1 MVKQQKFK
9 MASLMS
15 SLGDLLVCP
24 VCKEVYRQPRT
35 LPCQHNLCHDCL
47 TTLISK
53 LGHLEQKGKDFPCPV
68 CRNVTKLQKEG
79 TIEAQVAGFP
89 INRLV
94 LSMMDAMMAHEDDWP
109 KCKIHPDKSAELV
122 CVTHDI
128 LVCSKCILKDHKHCR
143 VLDMSDY
150 VKSEFYTIKCSEVTD
165 RLKRYKQHLKTIVS
179 EIAFKMEDVSKD
191 EENLLLDLN
200 SMRETINKT
209 FDSIQ
214 EKLTSK
220 SSQYRSSGM
229 STLEKQKAMLEEL
242 VSDIETSVGEMDES
256 KESEV
261 ASKRLLSL
269 RTAEANLKMVDVEIG
284 SITFLPASF
293 RLKATSKFETAMSML
308 RDSID
313 IETIDTRIE
322 IPPVPPTIK
331 THPVSPKREKA
342 VSAQDICAVKIKESG
357 MRLHSDES
365 PCDVTGTAIMPD
377 GRIVLVDFN
386 NKKLKVV
393 DKDFKLLTDFKMDK
407 YVFDATALNENQVAV
422 TMPREKAIH
431 IISLQDGS
439 KSAESIATRLECWG
453 IDTFDDKFVTVTS
466 NDCHMVLIM
475 NRKGVELVSA
485 NLGTHD
491 PNLKWPVSVCV
502 DTRDR
507 IFIACQGEGH
517 MDEVKG
523 SLIMIDRS
531 GEVKHMFMDDNL
543 VKPTSCTM
551 DAERNVYVCGLDSAN
566 VYQVVQTGDQLCPV
580 ISGLYKPIHINFEN
594 GTNSL
599 FITERFC
606 DIIGVYNLQ

>member
-1 MVKQQKFK
+1 

-24 VCKEVYRQPRT
+24 VCKEVYCQPRS
-35 LPCQHNLCHDCL
+35 LPCQHNLCHKCL
-47 TTLISK
+47 STLITK
-53 LGHLEQKGKDFPCPV
+53 IRELERKSTDFPCPV
-68 CRNVTKLQKEG
+68 CRNVTKLPEG
-79 TIEAQVAGFP
+79 TIDLQVASFP
-89 INRLV
+89 VNRLV

-109 KCKIHPDKSAELV
+109 KCKFHPDKSADLV

-150 VKSEFYTIKCSEVTD
+150 VKSEFYTVKCSEVSD

-179 EIAFKMEDVSKD
+179 EIGFKMEDVSKD

-220 SSQYRSSGM
+220 SSQYRSNGIN
-229 STLEKQKAMLEEL
+229 TLQKQKAMLEEL
-242 VSDIETSVGEMDES
+242 VSDIETSMGEMDES
-256 KESEV
+256 RESDV
-261 ASKRLLSL
+261 ASKKLLLL

-322 IPPVPPTIK
+322 IPPVPPTIR
-331 THPVSPKREKA
+331 TQPITPKKEKA
-342 VSAQDICAVKIKESG
+342 LSAQDICAVKIKECG

-386 NKKLKVV
+386 NKKLKVI
-393 DKDFKLLTDFKMDK
+393 DKDLKLLTDFKMDHN
-407 YVFDATALNENQVAV
+407 VFDAAVVNESQIAI
-422 TMPREKAIH
+422 TMPREKMIH
-431 IISLQDGS
+431 LISLQDGS

-453 IDTFDDKFVTVTS
+453 IDTLDDKFVTVTS
-466 NDCHMVLIM
+466 SDCHMVLIM

-491 PNLKWPVSVCV
+491 PNLMWPISVCV

-507 IFIACQGEGH
+507 IFIACQGDGH
-517 MDEVKG
+517 SDEVKG
-523 SLIMIDRS
+523 SLIMVDRS
-531 GEVKHMFMDDNL
+531 GEVKHMFIDDNL
-543 VKPTSCTM
+543 VKPTSCTK
-551 DAERNVYVCGLDSAN
+551 DEDGNIYVCGLDSAN
-566 VYQVVQTGDQLCPV
+566 VYQVGRSGDQLCPV

-594 GTNSL
+594 VTNSL

>member
-1 MVKQQKFK
+1 

-53 LGHLEQKGKDFPCPV
+53 VGDLEQKGTDFPCPV
-68 CRNVTKLQKEG
+68 CRNVTKLTEG
-79 TIEAQVAGFP
+79 TIDVQVASFP

-94 LSMMDAMMAHEDDWP
+94 LSMMDAVMAHEDDWP
-109 KCKIHPDKSAELV
+109 KCKLHPDRSADLV

-143 VLDMSDY
+143 VLDMGDY
-150 VKSEFYTIKCSEVTD
+150 VKSEFYTVKCSEVSD

-179 EIAFKMEDVSKD
+179 EIAYKMEDVTKD
-191 EENLLLDLN
+191 EETLLLDLN

-209 FDSIQ
+209 FDSMQ
-214 EKLTSK
+214 EKITAK
-220 SSQYRSSGM
+220 SDQYRANGLN
-229 STLEKQKAMLEEL
+229 TLQKQKAMLEEL
-242 VSDIETSVGEMDES
+242 VSDIETSMGEMGDSRES
-256 KESEV
+256 NV

-313 IETIDTRIE
+313 IETIDTKIE

-342 VSAQDICAVKIKESG
+342 VAPQDICAVKIKECG

-377 GRIVLVDFN
+377 GRLVLVDFN

-393 DKDFKLLTDFKMDK
+393 DKDFKLLTDFKMDH
-407 YVFDATALNENQVAV
+407 YVFDATVVDENQVAV
-422 TMPREKAIH
+422 TMPREKMIH

-439 KSAESIATRLECWG
+439 KSSESISTRLECWG

-491 PNLKWPVSVCV
+491 PNLKWPISVCV

-507 IFIACQGEGH
+507 IFIACQGEGRS
-517 MDEVKG
+517 DEVKG
-523 SLIMIDRS
+523 SLIMIDRA
-531 GEVKHMFMDDNL
+531 GEVKHMFIDDNL
-543 VKPTSCTM
+543 IKPTSCTM
-551 DAERNVYVCGLDSAN
+551 DDEANVYVCGLDSAN
-566 VYQVVQTGDQLCPV
+566 VYQVVKSGDQLCPV

-594 GTNSL
+594 VSNSL

>member
-1 MVKQQKFK
+1 
-9 MASLMS
+9 MASIMS

-53 LGHLEQKGKDFPCPV
+53 VGDLEQKGTDFPCPV
-68 CRNVTKLQKEG
+68 CRNVTKLMEG
-79 TIEAQVAGFP
+79 TIDTQVAAFP

-94 LSMMDAMMAHEDDWP
+94 LSMMDAVMAHEDDWP
-109 KCKIHPDKSAELV
+109 KCKLHPDRSADLV

-143 VLDMSDY
+143 VLDMGDY
-150 VKSEFYTIKCSEVTD
+150 VKSEFYTVKCSEVSD

-179 EIAFKMEDVSKD
+179 EIAYKMEDVTKD
-191 EENLLLDLN
+191 EETLLLDLN

-209 FDSIQ
+209 FDSMQ
-214 EKLTSK
+214 EKITAK
-220 SSQYRSSGM
+220 STQYRANGLN
-229 STLEKQKAMLEEL
+229 TLQKQKAMLEEL
-242 VSDIETSVGEMDES
+242 VSDIETSMGEMGDSRES
-256 KESEV
+256 NV

-313 IETIDTRIE
+313 IETIDTKIE

-342 VSAQDICAVKIKESG
+342 VAPQDICAVKIKECG

-377 GRIVLVDFN
+377 GRLVLVDFN

-393 DKDFKLLTDFKMDK
+393 DKDFKLLTDFKMDH
-407 YVFDATALNENQVAV
+407 YVFDATVVDENQVAV
-422 TMPREKAIH
+422 TMPREKMIH

-439 KSAESIATRLECWG
+439 KSSESIATRLECWG

-491 PNLKWPVSVCV
+491 PNLKWPISVCV

-507 IFIACQGEGH
+507 IFIACQGEGRS
-517 MDEVKG
+517 DEVKG
-523 SLIMIDRS
+523 SLIMIDRA
-531 GEVKHMFMDDNL
+531 GEVKHMFIDDNL
-543 VKPTSCTM
+543 IKPTSCTM
-551 DAERNVYVCGLDSAN
+551 DDEANVYVCGLDSAN
-566 VYQVVQTGDQLCPV
+566 VYQVVKSGDQLCPV

-594 GTNSL
+594 VSNSL

>member
-1 MVKQQKFK
+1 

-35 LPCQHNLCHDCL
+35 LPCQHNLCQDCL

-53 LGHLEQKGKDFPCPV
+53 VSDLEQKGTDFPCPV
-68 CRNVTKLQKEG
+68 CRNVTKLTDG
-79 TIEAQVAGFP
+79 TIDVQVAAFP

-94 LSMMDAMMAHEDDWP
+94 LSMMDAVMAHEDDWP
-109 KCKIHPDKSAELV
+109 KCKLHPDKSADLV

-143 VLDMSDY
+143 VLDMGDY
-150 VKSEFYTIKCSEVTD
+150 VKSEFYKVKCSEVSD

-179 EIAFKMEDVSKD
+179 EIAYKMEDVTKD

-209 FDSIQ
+209 FDSMQ
-214 EKLTSK
+214 EKLTAK
-220 SSQYRSSGM
+220 STQYRANGLN
-229 STLEKQKAMLEEL
+229 TLQKQKAMLEEL
-242 VSDIETSVGEMDES
+242 VSDIETSMGEMGEC
-256 KESEV
+256 KESDV

-293 RLKATSKFETAMSML
+293 RLKATSKFETAMTML

-313 IETIDTRIE
+313 IETIDTKIE

-342 VSAQDICAVKIKESG
+342 IAPQDICAVKIKECG

-377 GRIVLVDFN
+377 GRLVLVDFN

-393 DKDFKLLTDFKMDK
+393 DKDFKLLTDFKMDH
-407 YVFDATALNENQVAV
+407 YVFDATVVDENQVAV
-422 TMPREKAIH
+422 TMPREKMIH

-439 KSAESIATRLECWG
+439 KSSESIATRLECWG

-491 PNLKWPVSVCV
+491 PNLKWPISVCV

-507 IFIACQGEGH
+507 IFIACQGEGRS
-517 MDEVKG
+517 DEVKG
-523 SLIMIDRS
+523 SLIMIDRA
-531 GEVKHMFMDDNL
+531 GEVKHMFIDDNL
-543 VKPTSCTM
+543 IKPTSCTM
-551 DAERNVYVCGLDSAN
+551 DDDANVYVCGLDSAN
-566 VYQVVQTGDQLCPV
+566 VYQVVKSGDQLCPV

-594 GTNSL
+594 VTNSL